1 MVKYKRHLIACRNH
15 VSNCVSMKLGATYV
29 MKYMHEKKL
38 PCIRHIHRI
47 QMIIQKLHEGRFMYK
62 GGKYMS
68 QNEKKR
74 IKVDIYNQTYTI
86 MGDEEEH
93 HVRLVAS
100 LVDQKMREIKEMN
113 RHLDAAKLAVLT
125 AVNTVNEHV
134 KLKEE
139 YATLLGQL
147 ERKRKK

>member
-1 MVKYKRHLIACRNH
+1 
-15 VSNCVSMKLGATYV
+15 
-29 MKYMHEKKL
+29 
-38 PCIRHIHRI
+38 
-47 QMIIQKLHEGRFMYK
+47 
-62 GGKYMS
+62 MS
-68 QNEKKR
+68 HKDKNR

-100 LVDQKMREIKEMN
+100 LVDQKMREIKEAN
-113 RHLDAAKLAVLT
+113 SSLDATQIAVLT
-125 AVNTVNEHV
+125 AVNIVNEHV

-139 YATLLGQL
+139 YASVLGEL